1 MWCLGR
7 LLPIMIGH
15 CIPQDNVY
23 WLNFLLLLQ
32 IIDYLFAPL
41 ISHECIDHLQIL
53 ICDHHRQLYPNCNII
68 PKMHYMIHYPNWIR
82 RLENNNVYNIHVS
95 LSLGVVDLFTYGA

>member
-1 MWCLGR
+1 MWCLGQ

-41 ISHECIDHLQIL
+41 ISPECIDHLQIL
-53 ICDHHRQLYPNCNII
+53 ICDHHSTFRQLYPNCNII
-68 PKMHYMIHYPNWIR
+68 PKMHYYDTLPKFDTKVR
-82 RLENNNVYNIHVS
+82 K
-95 LSLGVVDLFTYGA
+95 